1 MPNPQIIYE
10 DANVLVINKPAGLKV
25 HGDGINQVETLV
37 DWLVERY
44 PDDEKVGLAL
54 RSFSEVGEDILSQ
67 KGKVIKKP
75 GLVHRLDKDT
85 SGVMIV
91 AKNQPTFLFLKKQFQ
106 NRETKKVYR
115 AILSGGLKLAP
126 GEEKIINLPIG
137 RSRNDPRKRVASKN
151 ADGLVREAVTIFRL
165 IENLGDKYAYVEAE
179 PKTGRT
185 HQVRV
190 HAQAFSHPII
200 GDHLYNPNDNGG
212 GAIGRQALHSYQ
224 LTIKL
229 PPNQEMIFE
238 APLTS
243 DFTQALEKLKASC

>member
-1 MPNPQIIYE
+1 MNQDIPIIFE
-10 DANVLVINKPAGLKV
+10 DANVLVINKPAGLRV
-25 HGDGINQVETLV
+25 HGDGVNQAETLA

-44 PDDEKVGLAL
+44 PEMG
-54 RSFSEVGEDILSQ
+54 EVGEDMLSQ
-67 KGKVIKKP
+67 KGEVIKKP

-115 AILSGGLKLAP
+115 AILSGVLKLVP
-126 GEEKIINLPIG
+126 GEEKIIDLPIG

-151 ADGLVREAVTIFRL
+151 AGGLVREAATIFRL

-190 HAQAFSHPII
+190 HAQAFSHPIL

-212 GAIGRQALHSYQ
+212 GVIGRQALHAYQ

-238 APLTS
+238 APLAL
-243 DFTQALEKLKASC
+243 DFAQALEKLKASC